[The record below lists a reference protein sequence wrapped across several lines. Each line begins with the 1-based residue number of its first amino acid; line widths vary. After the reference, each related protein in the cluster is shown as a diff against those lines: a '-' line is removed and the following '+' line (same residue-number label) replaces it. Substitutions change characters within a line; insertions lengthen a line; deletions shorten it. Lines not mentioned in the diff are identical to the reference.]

1 MLKRLTE
8 VQEFDLAIDGLE
20 AERAQV
26 PSELTELA
34 ERVRSLEARTA
45 RKDLEVAELRR
56 KVEANEQELKAM
68 SERRRSASDSALR
81 AASAKEAS
89 QYQNQELQMAARAQE
104 LEEDT
109 LPLMQALEDAGADFS
124 ALREELDGLLPAL
137 AEMQQAEVERVEK
150 LDARIADTRR
160 QRDALAVSVEAPLLK
175 QYEQVRRSRKGLGV
189 VQIVDNA
196 KCGGCNVKLPL
207 HVVQKV
213 RSGAGITRCSNCGR
227 ILMPPPAPEA

>member
-1 MLKRLTE
+1 MLQRLTE
-8 VQEFDLAIDGLE
+8 VQEFDLAVDGLE

-26 PSELTELA
+26 PQELTDLA
-34 ERVRSLEARTA
+34 ERVRLLEARTG
-45 RKDLEVAELRR
+45 RKELEVADLAR

-68 SERRRSASDSALR
+68 GERRRSASDSALR

-109 LPLMQALEDAGADFS
+109 LPLMQALEDASADLQ
-124 ALREELDGLLPAL
+124 ALREELDGLLPTL
-137 AEMQQAEVERVEK
+137 GEMQQAEVERVAK
-150 LDARIADTRR
+150 LDGRIADTRR
-160 QRDALAVSVEAPLLK
+160 QRDALATTVDAPLLK

-189 VQIVDNA
+189 VQIIDNA

-213 RSGAGITRCSNCGR
+213 RSGSGITRCSNCGR
-227 ILMPPPAPEA
+227 ILWVPSAA

>member
-1 MLKRLTE
+1 MLQRLTE
-8 VQEFDLAIDGLE
+8 VQEFDLAVDGLE

-26 PSELTELA
+26 PQELTDLA
-34 ERVRSLEARTA
+34 ERVKSLEARTA

-68 SERRRSASDSALR
+68 SERRKSASDSALR

-109 LPLMQALEDAGADFS
+109 LPLMQALEDASAEAD
-124 ALREELDGLLPAL
+124 ALHAELDGLLPTL
-137 AEMQQAEVERVEK
+137 GEMQQAEVERVAG
-150 LDARIADTRR
+150 LDARIVDTRKL
-160 QRDALAVSVEAPLLK
+160 RDALAVSVDAPLLK

-227 ILMPPPAPEA
+227 ILMPPPAPAA

>member
-1 MLKRLTE
+1 MLKLLTE
-8 VQEFDLAIDGLE
+8 VQGFDLAIDGLE

-26 PSELTELA
+26 PQELTDLES
-34 ERVRSLEARTA
+34 RVKQLEGQVA
-45 RKDLEVAELRR
+45 RKDLEVSELKRR
-56 KVEANEQELKAM
+56 VEDNEHELKAM
-68 SERRRSASDSALR
+68 SERRRSAADSALR
-81 AASAKEAS
+81 ASSPKEAS

-109 LPLMQALEDAGADFS
+109 LPLMQALEDATAELE
-124 ALREELDGLLPAL
+124 ALRAELDGLLPQLGEMREAEARRVAL
-137 AEMQQAEVERVEK
+137 IDER
-150 LDARIADTRR
+150 AASTRS
-160 QRDALAVSVEAPLLK
+160 QRDALAATVDAPLLK

-213 RSGAGITRCSNCGR
+213 RSGNGITRCSNCGR
-227 ILMPPPAPEA
+227 ILWVPEPGT